1 MVGHQFQRVTLA
13 ALLLVCSAVLLGCGD
28 GSYPVTVSDDADL
41 DGHGPATAFTANSNS
56 AVADV
61 MASWGEIDS
70 QDAHRG
76 LIAVPETRFIAGP
89 DAEAVWDGARYDFI
103 SGPAPDTVN
112 PSLWRQERLNN
123 LTGLFQVAEGIY
135 QLRGFDLANMTL
147 ISGERGWIVVDRL
160 TTVETARAALA
171 FAREHLDQRPV
182 TAVVFTHSHVDHFGG
197 VYGVVTPESVAGG
210 AVEVV
215 APGHFMAESTS
226 ELVLAGQVMSRRADY
241 MYGRRLSRSPR
252 GHVGSGLGKQPALG
266 TVTIAPPSLSVMG
279 PLEQH
284 TIDGVPFVF
293 QVVSGS
299 EAPSEFVFYLPDHR
313 AFCGAE
319 LVSRNLHNLYTLR
332 GAKVRDA
339 LAWSGF
345 IESSRR
351 QFPDAD
357 VLFNSHHWPVWGEE
371 NIQRFLKQHRD
382 VYKYI
387 HDQTLRLAG
396 QGMTPSEIADTIKLP
411 TALTEAFPIRGY
423 YGTVRHNSRAVYQ
436 FYFGWYD
443 ANPANLNPLPPEAL
457 GSRYVDLLGGAEGV
471 LSAARAAYAE
481 GDYRWVAELLNH
493 LVFAEPDNS
502 RARALLADAY
512 DQLGYQ
518 AESGPWRDVYL
529 SGAYELRN
537 GPPETP
543 LPTGSIRS
551 ILRETPV
558 ERVMEL
564 LATMIDGPAAADSAL
579 VLNFNLTDL
588 DRNFVLRLENAVL
601 HHREQPL
608 AEDASVTINISHE
621 FLLDV
626 IVGEVDLSGLLTT
639 DELDIEG
646 SRVDLVRFLSLL
658 QLPDGTFAIVTP

>member
-1 MVGHQFQRVTLA
+1 MGLTVVKARLRLGSI
-13 ALLLVCSAVLLGCGD
+13 LLLASCLVACEKSSV
-28 GSYPVTVSDDADL
+28 PVPPSTGADS
-41 DGHGPATAFTANSNS
+41 DGHGPATEITAGLNAELGQSMANWPGAENS
-56 AVADV
+56 
-61 MASWGEIDS
+61 
-70 QDAHRG
+70 DAQRG
-76 LIAVPETRFIAGP
+76 LVAVPDALTIAGLEGTVAWDRPSYDFIAG
-89 DAEAVWDGARYDFI
+89 V
-103 SGPAPDTVN
+103 APDTVN

-123 LTGLFQVAEGIY
+123 QTGLFRVSDGIY

-147 ISGERGWIVVDRL
+147 ISGERGWIVVDPL

-182 TAVVFTHSHVDHFGG
+182 TAVIFTHSHVDHFGG
-197 VYGVVTPESVAGG
+197 VYGVVTPEAVAKGD
-210 AVEVV
+210 VQIV
-215 APGHFMAESTS
+215 APQHFMAEATS

-266 TVTIAPPSLSVMG
+266 SVTIAEPSLTVVE
-279 PLEQH
+279 PLENH
-284 TIDGVPFVF
+284 TIDGVSFVF
-293 QVVSGS
+293 QIVSGS
-299 EAPSEFVFYLPDHR
+299 EAPAEFVFYLPEQH
-313 AFCGAE
+313 ALCGAE

-345 IESSRR
+345 IESSR
-351 QFPDAD
+351 QAFPDAE
-357 VLFNSHHWPVWGEE
+357 VLFNSHHWPVWGAE
-371 NIQRFLKQHRD
+371 NIQDFLKGHRD

-396 QGMTPSEIADTIKLP
+396 QGMTPAEIADAIVLP
-411 TALTEAFPIRGY
+411 RSLTEAFPIRGY

-443 ANPANLNPLPPEAL
+443 ANPAHLNPLPPVEA
-457 GSRYVDLLGGAEGV
+457 GSRYVDLLGGAAGV
-471 LSAARAAYAE
+471 LSAAEAAYSE

-493 LVFAEPDNS
+493 LVFAEPENIA
-502 RARALLADAY
+502 ARALLADTY

-529 SGAYELRN
+529 SGAYELRQ
-537 GPPETP
+537 GAPEKA
-543 LPTGSIRS
+543 LPTGYIRS

-564 LATMIDGPAAADSAL
+564 LATMINGPEAADSEL
-579 VLNFNLTDL
+579 ILNFNLTDL
-588 DRNFVLRLENAVL
+588 NRNFVLRLENAVL

-608 AEDASVTINISHE
+608 ADDASVTINIGHD
-621 FLLDV
+621 FLLD
-626 IVGEVDLSGLLTT
+626 IMVGDVDVSTLLTT
-639 DELDIEG
+639 DDLDIDG
-646 SRVDLVRFLSLL
+646 SRVDLVKFLSLL
-658 QLPDGTFAIVTP
+658 QSTDGAFAIVTP

>member
-1 MVGHQFQRVTLA
+1 MTHARKALIVFGLGLSLLA
-13 ALLLVCSAVLLGCGD
+13 CDSGPA
-28 GSYPVTVSDDADL
+28 PVPSSPEADA
-41 DGHGPATAFTANSNS
+41 DGHGPATVSTV
-56 AVADV
+56 AVNKKLGRVLTGWTEFD
-61 MASWGEIDS
+61 DS
-70 QDAHRG
+70 RDAERG
-76 LIAVPETRFIAGP
+76 LVAAAEQLQVPGFDDTLA
-89 DAEAVWDGARYDFI
+89 WDGASYDFI
-103 SGPAPDTVN
+103 TGKAPDTVN
-112 PSLWRQERLNN
+112 PSLWRQEGLNN
-123 LTGLFQVAEGIY
+123 RAGLFEVSPGIY
-135 QLRGFDLANMTL
+135 QLRGFDLANMSL
-147 ISGERGWIVVDRL
+147 ISGERGWIVVDPL
-160 TTVETARAALA
+160 TTVETARSALE
-171 FAREHLDQRPV
+171 FARQHLDQRPV
-182 TAVVFTHSHVDHFGG
+182 TAVIFTHSHIDHFGG
-197 VYGVVTPESVAGG
+197 VYGVVNPEAVASG
-210 AVEVV
+210 EVQV
-215 APGHFMAESTS
+215 IAPAEFMAEATS

-252 GHVGSGLGKQPALG
+252 GHIGSGLGKQPAIG
-266 TVTIAPPSLSVMG
+266 SVTIATPSLTVVD
-279 PLEQH
+279 EVERH
-284 TIDGVPFVF
+284 TIDGIEFVF
-293 QVVSGS
+293 QIVSGS
-299 EAPSEFVFYLPDHR
+299 EAPSEFVFYLPEQR

-345 IESSRR
+345 IEASRQ
-351 QFPDAD
+351 QFPKAE
-357 VLFNSHHWPVWGEE
+357 VMFNSHHWPVWGAG

-382 VYKYI
+382 IYKYI

-396 QGMTPSEIADTIKLP
+396 QGMTPTEIANTIELP
-411 TALTEAFPIRGY
+411 AVLTESFPIRGY

-443 ANPANLNPLPPEAL
+443 ANPAHLNPLPPEDV
-457 GSRYVDLLGGAEGV
+457 GSRYVELLGGSEPVLVAAE
-471 LSAARAAYAE
+471 AAYAK

-493 LVFAEPDNS
+493 LVFAEPDNT

-579 VLNFNLTDL
+579 VLNFNLTDM

-601 HHREQPL
+601 HHREQQL

-626 IVGEVDLSGLLTT
+626 LVGEVDLSGLLTT
-639 DELDIEG
+639 DELDIKG

-658 QLPDGTFAIVTP
+658 QVPDSTFAIVTP